1 MIFPRGDDKV
11 VEDGFLQPVR
21 KADIEVGQPL
31 PFAIYD
37 ADRNLLLNRG
47 VVVTSEHQLEV
58 LLEKGLFRERV
69 KPKPDAVR
77 TDTLSTE
84 SGGEEGGGPARPTEE
99 TVELESLKLMPGD
112 ALQLQPLL
120 EGQVE
125 RWSVRVIGHLKPK
138 SLLVSA
144 PMLDGKLIFI
154 KDGQTYLVRAFSGLN
169 VCAFKAKVLKSHLQ
183 PYPYLHLSWPDS
195 VQAMRI
201 RKAMRAP
208 AAIIVAVHDSEEGRQ
223 TGAGKI
229 VDISVGGAKLM
240 SPAQLGQKGDSLW
253 LSFKVKLGD
262 MEEYVKTS
270 AIIRTVGEETDEQ
283 GKTMKAYGM
292 QFGELSQ
299 AQRLII
305 MNLVYQY
312 VLKEPA

>member
-1 MIFPRGDDKV
+1 MDE
-11 VEDGFLQPVR
+11 EDFLLPVR
-21 KADIEVGQPL
+21 KADIEIGKPL
-31 PFAIYD
+31 PFAVYD
-37 ADRNLLLNRG
+37 GERNLLLNRG

-69 KPKPDAVR
+69 R
-77 TDTLSTE
+77 
-84 SGGEEGGGPARPTEE
+84 ARPTALRADGQPTEAGGPEDGAASAKPMEE
-99 TVELESLKLMPGD
+99 TLDFDALKLMPGD
-112 ALQLQPLL
+112 TLQLQPLL

-125 RWSVRVIGHLKPK
+125 RWSVRVIGQMKPK

-144 PMLDGKLIFI
+144 PMVDGKLIFI

-169 VCAFKAKVLKSHLQ
+169 VCAFKAKVLKSQLQ

-208 AAIIVAVHDSEEGRQ
+208 ASIIVAVHDSEEGRQ

-229 VDISVGGAKLM
+229 VDISVGGAKVLT
-240 SPAQLGQKGDSLW
+240 PAQLGHKGDTLW

-270 AIIRTVGEETDEQ
+270 AVIRTVREETDDQ
-283 GKTMKAYGM
+283 GKTMKAFGV

-299 AQRLII
+299 SQRLII
-305 MNLVYQY
+305 MNLVYQF